1 MKNKILIVA
10 ALTIILFAGNI
21 FSQVEVKPTL
31 GLNFTNFSKDPV
43 SGKNS
48 AKVGWQLGASIAF
61 GSKFYGEGGIFWVYK
76 SNEFTE
82 DATDNKLN
90 RELSGIQIP
99 VLVGFHLMGDEA
111 GSAGL
116 RAFGGLSTFILTKVN
131 ALDLTKDDFTTASHG
146 IFLGAGLDIAIFF
159 LDLKY
164 EWSLSDV
171 TSITSYDLGKS
182 KSLFINAGI
191 RLKL

>member
-1 MKNKILIVA
+1 MKNKILI
-10 ALTIILFAGNI
+10 LTVFSIFLFAGNV

-31 GLNFTNFSKDPV
+31 GLNFTSFSKDP
-43 SGKNS
+43 STGKSS
-48 AKVGWQLGASIAF
+48 AKVGWQLGASVAF

-99 VLVGFHLMGDEA
+99 VLVGVHLMGNEA
-111 GSAGL
+111 GAAGL

-131 ALDLTKDDFTTASHG
+131 ALDLTKDDFNTASYG

-164 EWSLSDV
+164 EWSLTNVS
-171 TSITSYDLGKS
+171 SISSYDLGKS
-182 KSLFINAGI
+182 KSLFINAGV